1 MKKYLSMILVIA
13 IAAMLSISAFAAPT
27 EGSVTV
33 PGNQNIDVTLGITG
47 EIGHRYSVD
56 IEYDGTLTF
65 IYNASGVN
73 WTVTEKEGYSYSYS
87 QDTQGWTTDT
97 KNVKIVNHSDLKL
110 GYTVSMA
117 KETKYDELTFT
128 LNGSATAYNELAACT
143 VDTNYGDIFGTVVF
157 AVEGDIPGT
166 ALSGDKLGV
175 LTVAFNAVP

>member
-1 MKKYLSMILVIA
+1 MKKYLSMILVVA

-27 EGSVTV
+27 SASTTV
-33 PGNQNIDVTLGITG
+33 PGNQNINVTLGITG

-65 IYNASGVN
+65 IYNASGVD

-87 QDTQGWTTDT
+87 QDTEGWTTDT
-97 KNVKIVNHSDLKL
+97 KNVKIINHSDLEL

-117 KETKYDELTFT
+117 KETKYAGLTFT
-128 LNGSATAYNELAACT
+128 LNGNATADGTLAACT
-143 VDTNYGDIFGTVVF
+143 VGTAYGSINDTVVF

-166 ALSGDKLGV
+166 ALNGDQMGV
-175 LTVAFNAVP
+175 LTVAFNEVP

>member
-1 MKKYLSMILVIA
+1 MKKYLSMILVVA

-27 EGSVTV
+27 SASSTV

-87 QDTQGWTTDT
+87 QDTEGWTTDT
-97 KNVKIVNHSDLKL
+97 KNVKIINHSDLEL

-117 KETKYDELTFT
+117 KETKYDALNFT
-128 LNGSATAYNELAACT
+128 LNNGETAIDTLDACT
-143 VDTNYGDIFGTVVF
+143 VDTPYGTIKKTVTV
-157 AVEGDIPGT
+157 AVTGDIPGS
-166 ALSGDKLGV
+166 ALDGDKLGV

>member
-27 EGSVTV
+27 SASSTV
-33 PGNQNIDVTLGITG
+33 PGNHNIDVTLGITG
-47 EIGHRYSVD
+47 EIGLGYSVV

-65 IYNASGVN
+65 IYNASGVD
-73 WTVTEKEGYSYSYS
+73 WTVTEDEGYSYSYS
-87 QDTQGWTTDT
+87 KDTKGWTTDT

-117 KETKYDELTFT
+117 KDAKYEDLTFT
-128 LNGSATAYNELAACT
+128 LNGNDTTTGTLNACT

-166 ALSGDKLGV
+166 ALNGDQMGV

>member
-1 MKKYLSMILVIA
+1 MKKYLSMILVVA

-27 EGSVTV
+27 TASTNV

-65 IYNASGVN
+65 IYNASGVD
-73 WTVTEKEGYSYSYS
+73 WTVTEEEGYSYSYS
-87 QDTQGWTTDT
+87 ETNEGWTTDT

-117 KETKYDELTFT
+117 KDAKYEDLTFT
-128 LNGSATAYNELAACT
+128 LNDAATATGTLAACT
-143 VDTNYGDIFGTVVF
+143 VDTAYGSINDTVVF

-166 ALSGDKLGV
+166 ALNGDQMGV
-175 LTVAFNAVP
+175 LTVAFNAVS